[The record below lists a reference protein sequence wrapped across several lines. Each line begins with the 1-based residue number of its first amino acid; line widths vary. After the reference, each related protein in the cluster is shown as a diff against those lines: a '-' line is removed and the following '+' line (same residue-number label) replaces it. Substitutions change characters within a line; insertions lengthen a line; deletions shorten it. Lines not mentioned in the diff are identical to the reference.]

1 MSQAKNQSTTLKPS
15 VHSSSTSP
23 PFDSYSVPLPNTP
36 GIWPLLSPMSPR
48 ATPPLSSAHLPAS
61 TVVQCP
67 HGSPRTFPLTP
78 PSTRTGTMN
87 HHPFKGPPA
96 TPALYLLQITHV
108 LSTSGPHFCCALCLE
123 MLFSAGRA
131 VTRLAHSGRSGCSV
145 KGHPGSLATDH
156 AIAT

>member
-1 MSQAKNQSTTLKPS
+1 
-15 VHSSSTSP
+15 
-23 PFDSYSVPLPNTP
+23 
-36 GIWPLLSPMSPR
+36 
-48 ATPPLSSAHLPAS
+48 
-61 TVVQCP
+61 
-67 HGSPRTFPLTP
+67 
-78 PSTRTGTMN
+78 MN

-108 LSTSGPHFCCALCLE
+108 LSTSGPHICCALCLE

-131 VTRLAHSGRSGCSV
+131 VTRLALSGRSGCSV